1 MWLSLAVSQNDA
13 GPGGVEMEDCG
24 GNAAEA
30 KMHFSKALFRACL
43 VAGQW
48 LFLLTGGLALLS
60 IVSDWLRSD
69 PAGRTGVMLFIGL
82 LCLALAAAFYFAV
95 RFLHANE

>member
-1 MWLSLAVSQNDA
+1 
-13 GPGGVEMEDCG
+13 
-24 GNAAEA
+24 
-30 KMHFSKALFRACL
+30 MHFSKALFRACL

-69 PAGRTGVMLFIGL
+69 PAGRTGVMLWIGL
-82 LCLALAAAFYFAV
+82 LCLALAAAFRLGV
-95 RFLHANE
+95 RFLNSSD

>member
-1 MWLSLAVSQNDA
+1 
-13 GPGGVEMEDCG
+13 
-24 GNAAEA
+24 
-30 KMHFSKALFRACL
+30 MHFSKSLLRACF

-69 PAGRTGVMLFIGL
+69 EAGRTGVMLLIGL
-82 LCLALAAAFYFAV
+82 LCLGLAAAFRLGV
-95 RFLHANE
+95 RVLNSNG